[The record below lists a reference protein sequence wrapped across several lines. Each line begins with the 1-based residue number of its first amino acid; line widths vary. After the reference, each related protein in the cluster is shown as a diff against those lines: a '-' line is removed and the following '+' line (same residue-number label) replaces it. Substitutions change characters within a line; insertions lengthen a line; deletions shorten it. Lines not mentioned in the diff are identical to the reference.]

1 MVILCLFRWCP
12 TLHYIWSEGDCTCVY
27 WDGQHL
33 YWSNSWQICSCTS
46 KWNTATAPCIL
57 SVLLCKYFTAHIH
70 FIFTRSIQCGAVY
83 DFGLGRDLHKV
94 SFLKY
99 ESTSLFAKLLQQLNL
114 PMLRQGTWL
123 IANSCNWDNFWC
135 DGWIF
140 KWLKD
145 VIRSAF
151 EARLDFFLRVL
162 YCILTIAWHREGH
175 IDAGKILIPYC
186 QHAVHDNTLQTGVV
200 P

>member
-1 MVILCLFRWCP
+1 
-12 TLHYIWSEGDCTCVY
+12 
-27 WDGQHL
+27 
-33 YWSNSWQICSCTS
+33 
-46 KWNTATAPCIL
+46 
-57 SVLLCKYFTAHIH
+57 
-70 FIFTRSIQCGAVY
+70 
-83 DFGLGRDLHKV
+83 V

-114 PMLRQGTWL
+114 PMLQQGTWL

-135 DGWIF
+135 DGWMF

-151 EARLDFFLRVL
+151 EARLDFFLRTL

-175 IDAGKILIPYC
+175 SDAGKILIPYC
-186 QHAVHDNTLQTGVV
+186 QDAVRDNTL
-200 P
+200 